1 MKQISFSRRDFLK
14 STAAV
19 SAAAV
24 LSQAGAVYAAGPE
37 KIRLALVGCGGRG
50 NGALSDCINA
60 AKYLN
65 IPVEIVALA
74 DHFKDR
80 ALKTAEQHGLSPD
93 ICFDGPAGYK
103 KVMES
108 IADVVLLVTPPAFR
122 PTQFEAAINA
132 GKHVFMEKPV
142 AVDAPGAR
150 KIMEVGEI
158 AKQKKLCVVAGTQ
171 RRYAANYRKTKF
183 AIEQGALGPIL
194 GGAVYWC
201 GGKLWHQERRDG
213 ESDADYMV
221 RNWVSFTEMS
231 GDHIVEQHIHN
242 IDIANWFIGRTPKL
256 AIGFGGRARRK
267 TGNQFDFFNVDFDYD
282 EGCRIHSMCR
292 QVNGCY
298 NQVSELF
305 TGSNGTTYGSG
316 PVKLI
321 KAVDIKYPDYEQAN
335 GSEMVQEHVELL
347 RGIID
352 GKPINAAKDVAES
365 TLTAIMGRI
374 SAYTGQLVRWRDL
387 TDASSNSPWY
397 SLKLTPGS
405 EEFENGTVK
414 APADDVIAIPGQA

>member
-1 MKQISFSRRDFLK
+1 
-14 STAAV
+14 V
-19 SAAAV
+19 
-24 LSQAGAVYAAGPE
+24 QAREEQPE
-37 KIRLALVGCGGRG
+37 
-50 NGALSDCINA
+50 
-60 AKYLN
+60 
-65 IPVEIVALA
+65 
-74 DHFKDR
+74 
-80 ALKTAEQHGLSPD
+80 
-93 ICFDGPAGYK
+93 
-103 KVMES
+103 
-108 IADVVLLVTPPAFR
+108 
-122 PTQFEAAINA
+122 
-132 GKHVFMEKPV
+132 PV

-397 SLKLTPGS
+397 NLKLTPGS

>member
-1 MKQISFSRRDFLK
+1 
-14 STAAV
+14 
-19 SAAAV
+19 
-24 LSQAGAVYAAGPE
+24 
-37 KIRLALVGCGGRG
+37 VGCGGRG

-122 PTQFEAAINA
+122 PNQFEAAINA

-150 KIMEVGEI
+150 KIREVGEI

-183 AIEQGALGPIL
+183 AIEQGALGRFSAVQCTGAAANCGIRNAETAKAMPITWSATGSAL
-194 GGAVYWC
+194 PKC
-201 GGKLWHQERRDG
+201 RRSHRPNSIFTYRYANWL
-213 ESDADYMV
+213 SDAL
-221 RNWVSFTEMS
+221 RNWHRFR
-231 GDHIVEQHIHN
+231 
-242 IDIANWFIGRTPKL
+242 RTRPPQD
-256 AIGFGGRARRK
+256 R
-267 TGNQFDFFNVDFDYD
+267 QPFDFFNIDFDYD

-292 QVNGCY
+292 QVNVCY

-305 TGSNGTTYGSG
+305 TGSNGTTYGPARSNH
-316 PVKLI
+316 
-321 KAVDIKYPDYEQAN
+321 Q
-335 GSEMVQEHVELL
+335 S
-347 RGIID
+347 RGHQ
-352 GKPINAAKDVAES
+352 VS
-365 TLTAIMGRI
+365 
-374 SAYTGQLVRWRDL
+374 
-387 TDASSNSPWY
+387 
-397 SLKLTPGS
+397 
-405 EEFENGTVK
+405 
-414 APADDVIAIPGQA
+414 

>member
-1 MKQISFSRRDFLK
+1 MKPISFSRRDFLK

-19 SAAAV
+19 SAATV
-24 LSQAGAVYAAGPE
+24 LSQASALYAAGPE

-50 NGALSDCINA
+50 NGALNDCINA

-93 ICFDGPAGYK
+93 ICFDGPTGYK

-150 KIMEVGEI
+150 KIIEVGEI

-171 RRYAANYRKTKF
+171 RRYAANYRRTKF

-201 GGKLWHQERRDG
+201 GGKLWHQERQNG

-242 IDIANWFIGRTPKL
+242 IDIAKWFIGRTPKL
-256 AIGFGGRARRK
+256 AIGFGGRASRK

-292 QVNGCY
+292 QINGCY

-305 TGSNGTTYGSG
+305 TGSNGTTYGTG

-321 KAVDIKYPDYEQAN
+321 KAVDLKYPDYEQAN

-347 RGIID
+347 RGVID
-352 GKPINAAKDVAES
+352 G
-365 TLTAIMGRI
+365 
-374 SAYTGQLVRWRDL
+374 
-387 TDASSNSPWY
+387 
-397 SLKLTPGS
+397 
-405 EEFENGTVK
+405 
-414 APADDVIAIPGQA
+414 